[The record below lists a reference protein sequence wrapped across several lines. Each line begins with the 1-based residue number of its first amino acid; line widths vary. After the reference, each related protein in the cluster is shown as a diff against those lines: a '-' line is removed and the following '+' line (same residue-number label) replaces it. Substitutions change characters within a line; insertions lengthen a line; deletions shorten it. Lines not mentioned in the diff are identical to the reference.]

1 MGLTIFILDKG
12 LLLSGSSFP
21 IGLVHIKTKSLN
33 DLLDETFLG
42 HKDMTSGHVTV
53 ELYSQEA
60 RSIAFLFQLDFLSA
74 KALPKFVDVL
84 FLGAPEKQI
93 VDIDNADD
101 PSANEETRVKLGLFQ
116 STLLK
121 FLNEIEPEGT
131 RRLT

>member
-1 MGLTIFILDKG
+1 M
-12 LLLSGSSFP
+12 
-21 IGLVHIKTKSLN
+21 
-33 DLLDETFLG
+33 
-42 HKDMTSGHVTV
+42 DMTSGLVTW

-60 RSIAFLFQLDFLSA
+60 CSIAFLLQLNFLSA
-74 KALPKFVDVL
+74 KALPKFIGMI

-116 STLLK
+116 SILLE
-121 FLNEIEPEGT
+121 FLNEIETEGT